1 MKINGLRIPLVLLVP
16 SILGILW
23 LGGLSYQVSA
33 NADDLD
39 NQADTAERLVKVET
53 TVEYIQ
59 KDVTEIK
66 EEQKSQDVKLDKIL
80 ERVIA
85 LKD

>member
-1 MKINGLRIPLVLLVP
+1 MKINGLTIPLTLLVP

-39 NQADTAERLVKVET
+39 KQADTAERLVKVET